1 MTNSRD
7 TTRDPNRDTS
17 GDSSTGDSYSDPKL
31 WLYLDGEMAE
41 ADAEALE
48 HDVALSAALSDRL
61 DELRLIA
68 DAVLD
73 GAPTPPA
80 GFGARVAAASQLQ
93 GSTPR
98 SAEILDLQRLVR
110 RMLIAAALLAAVGL
124 SYLAFEVLPD
134 LVSSEIHAGSDP
146 LLEPR

>member
-1 MTNSRD
+1 MPNSNTPRH
-7 TTRDPNRDTS
+7 P
-17 GDSSTGDSYSDPKL
+17 DSRRYTDAQL
-31 WLYLDGEMAE
+31 WCYLDGEMA
-41 ADAEALE
+41 ATDAEALE
-48 HDVALSAALSDRL
+48 RAVALNAADSERL
-61 DELRLIA
+61 DELRLIS
-68 DAVLD
+68 DTILD

-98 SAEILDLQRLVR
+98 SVELLDLQRFVR
-110 RMLIAAALLAAVGL
+110 RALIAAALLAAVGL
-124 SYLAFEVLPD
+124 GYLAFEVLPD